1 MNKMKVG
8 IIGAGNMGSAIVAGI
23 HSKLN
28 VAICEQ
34 DKRRCSFLKRR
45 FKIKVLNLDKLIEE
59 SNIIILAVKPQS
71 FEELLS
77 LIKQYDLRKKL
88 FVSIAAG
95 ITTKYIE
102 KGLGQ
107 AVKVIRTMPNLP
119 AQILKGVTGI
129 CKGKNATV
137 QDLKA
142 VRTIFSFVGETL
154 KVEEKQMDALTAVSG
169 SGPAYLFHFVECLED
184 AAKAAGF
191 TTEIS
196 KQLIYHTIRGSIELL
211 GKQNEGAAELRCK
224 VTSKGGTTQAA
235 LDVLMGK
242 NVNKIYRDAVKAASN
257 RSKQLSR

>member
-1 MNKMKVG
+1 
-8 IIGAGNMGSAIVAGI
+8 MGSAIVAGV

-28 VAICEQ
+28 VAVCEL

-45 FKIKVLNLDKLIEE
+45 FKIKVLDLDKLIEE

-71 FEELLS
+71 FDDLLA
-77 LIKQYDLRKKL
+77 LIKRYELKKKL
-88 FVSIAAG
+88 LVSIAAG

-102 KGLGQ
+102 KRLGQ
-107 AVKVIRTMPNLP
+107 SVKVIRTMPNLP
-119 AQILKGVTGI
+119 AQILKGITGI

-137 QDLKA
+137 QDLRA
-142 VRTIFSFVGETL
+142 VKTIFSYVGETL

-169 SGPAYLFHFVECLED
+169 SGPAYLFYFVECLED

-191 TTEIS
+191 TNAVS
-196 KQLIYHTIRGSIELL
+196 KQLAYNTVRGSVELL
-211 GKQNEGAAELRCK
+211 GKQSEGASELRRR

-235 LDVLMGK
+235 LDVLMDK